1 MARRPA
7 GDARPA
13 PRLAAPAPKHTIFL
27 VQLAIALTIVGI
39 VCAKLINVD
48 YSSLDALSA
57 LDLEAARGSN
67 CLLCAPASTTSAW
80 LCVAAIAGGLLSAL
94 AALFL
99 ALSGGGAPGAALRA
113 FKLVLL
119 ALTFAWWLA
128 AAVATTIYGVRAN
141 DAAPPVPAEDFRTA
155 VMCLAWM
162 QLILHFLT
170 LVDLEYYV
178 PSPPPK
184 LEEPEPEEAE
194 GGEV

>member
-1 MARRPA
+1 MEGILIPIAGVVAALGVALLLIAGATPLRVAGAVLAGAGGLPLVVSRASQLDGLLDRPA
-7 GDARPA
+7 VLG
-13 PRLAAPAPKHTIFL
+13 
-27 VQLAIALTIVGI
+27 
-39 VCAKLINVD
+39 
-48 YSSLDALSA
+48 
-57 LDLEAARGSN
+57 
-67 CLLCAPASTTSAW
+67 
-80 LCVAAIAGGLLSAL
+80 VAAIAGGLLSAL